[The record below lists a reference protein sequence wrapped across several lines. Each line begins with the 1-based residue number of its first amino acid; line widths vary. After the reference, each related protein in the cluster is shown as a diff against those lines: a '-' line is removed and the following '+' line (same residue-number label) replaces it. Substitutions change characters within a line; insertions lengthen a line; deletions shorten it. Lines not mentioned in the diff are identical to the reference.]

1 MADINYIQ
9 TVRSSLQSA
18 YRFLLRIDDIPF
30 AMVSSVSR
38 PSPVFSSPKEF
49 QLINWKFKQPGGIV
63 TWSDVT
69 FKVVESFDNE
79 KFDSMAGILL
89 NTYKELGYD
98 NPNQVVQ
105 NKPVLKDMNKRALT
119 NSIGSVKIEVLTPDG
134 DVYETWELYNAFVS
148 KISFDGLQYSSTQLI
163 GASVTLSYDWAEM
176 TYTTAAGRETTY

>member
-1 MADINYIQ
+1 
-9 TVRSSLQSA
+9 
-18 YRFLLRIDDIPF
+18 
-30 AMVSSVSR
+30 
-38 PSPVFSSPKEF
+38 
-49 QLINWKFKQPGGIV
+49 
-63 TWSDVT
+63 
-69 FKVVESFDNE
+69 
-79 KFDSMAGILL
+79 MAGILL

-176 TYTTAAGRETTY
+176 KECVRITPPNDKCGGCFNRLKLDAGDWNWCPVYKGSELQHICQQSITVNQVFNIIKADLDIN